1 MINILIAILFTL
13 SPVFP
18 HTQADV
24 QMLADVMWLENGHTG
39 KTEAENRECLILTAA
54 VVLNRAKNGEWGGNT
69 IKEVIFAKG
78 QYAKKT
84 RDGIGN
90 TDTPEWVVELAEQI
104 LTYGTNVPDYV
115 VFQSQNKHLGTRWK
129 EIRGEYFATKRGHK
143 DEGYSMVA
151 KVNGCDGWDLR
162 TFTRIFRNTDIGRAV
177 GTAQIKRWWNHVD
190 DIIGS
195 LGTLGIVG
203 GK

>member
-1 MINILIAILFTL
+1 LNILIAILFTL

-24 QMLADVMWLENGHTG
+24 QMLADTMWLENGHTG
-39 KTEAENRECLILTAA
+39 KTKAENRECLILTGM
-54 VVLNRAKNGEWGGNT
+54 VVVNRAKSGEWGGDT

-78 QYAKKT
+78 QYARKT
-84 RDGIGN
+84 RNGIGN

-115 VFQSQNKHLGTRWK
+115 IYQSQNKNLGTRWK

-143 DEGYSMVA
+143 DEGYGLVA
-151 KVNGCDGWDLR
+151 EINGSDGWDLR
-162 TFTRIFRNTDIGRAV
+162 TFTRVFRNTAIGRSV
-177 GTAQIKRWWNHVD
+177 GTAQIKRWWNHAD
-190 DIIGS
+190 DIVGS
-195 LGTLGIVG
+195 LGTLGILG
-203 GK
+203 G